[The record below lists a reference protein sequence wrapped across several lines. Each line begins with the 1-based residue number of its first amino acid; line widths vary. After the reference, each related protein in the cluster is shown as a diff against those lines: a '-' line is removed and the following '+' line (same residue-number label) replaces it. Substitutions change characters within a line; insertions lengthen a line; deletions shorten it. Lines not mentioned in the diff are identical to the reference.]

1 MPTIVTQ
8 LIEDWF
14 CLPEGPYDTW
24 VPGRLLSTTE
34 HSSLSEQRKIE
45 KISSMNPPAPPL
57 EKKSKSMMNFLQ
69 SGISGK
75 KKEIKSISIDKKFN
89 NSLFTSGITKNE
101 ISLLKVRVQRG
112 QVGRNGKV
120 EYDVCL
126 YV

>member
-1 MPTIVTQ
+1 MIDLHKKSQ
-8 LIEDWF
+8 ISYGEI
-14 CLPEGPYDTW
+14 
-24 VPGRLLSTTE
+24 E
-34 HSSLSEQRKIE
+34 HSNAS
-45 KISSMNPPAPPL
+45 
-57 EKKSKSMMNFLQ
+57 
-69 SGISGK
+69 
-75 KKEIKSISIDKKFN
+75 IKSISIDKKFN